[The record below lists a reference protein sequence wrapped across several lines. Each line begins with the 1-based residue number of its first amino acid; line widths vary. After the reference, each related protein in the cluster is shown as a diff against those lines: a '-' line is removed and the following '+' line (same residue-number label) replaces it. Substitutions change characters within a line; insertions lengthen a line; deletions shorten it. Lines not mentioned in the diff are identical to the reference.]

1 MIVPMRITLN
11 LDVNDLDRMEAFW
24 TAALHY
30 RRAGELGP
38 YRGLAPESGDGPR
51 LILQLVPE
59 PKTTKT
65 RLHLDLD
72 HDAGFDIESEA
83 SRLEQLGA
91 RRLTGVIGEDGGGEW
106 IVMADPEG
114 NEFCVCRDG

>member
-1 MIVPMRITLN
+1 MQITLN

-24 TAALHY
+24 TRALHY
-30 RRAGELGP
+30 QRRGAVGS
-38 YRGLAPESGDGPR
+38 YRSFVPESGDGPK

-59 PKTTKT
+59 PKTVKT

-72 HDAGFDIESEA
+72 HDAGFDIEAEA
-83 SRLEQLGA
+83 NRLEALGA
-91 RRLTGVIGEDGGGEW
+91 RRLTGIVEESGGEW

-114 NEFCVCRDG
+114 NEFCVCRDC